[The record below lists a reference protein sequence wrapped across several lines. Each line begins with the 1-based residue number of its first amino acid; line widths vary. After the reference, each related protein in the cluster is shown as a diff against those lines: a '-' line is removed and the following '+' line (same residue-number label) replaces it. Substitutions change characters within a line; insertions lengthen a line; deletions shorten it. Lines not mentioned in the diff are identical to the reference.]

1 MFIIKGRAALVKLRA
16 GERKKKHTRTP
27 PPIRGGGVSNTLPRV
42 IIMPCRVPVKPG
54 AGTGLLP
61 LAFVAR
67 DLVIDRAADES
78 IHAFAHAFGMSLD
91 NLFFP
96 FGEGN

>member
-1 MFIIKGRAALVKLRA
+1 M
-16 GERKKKHTRTP
+16 
-27 PPIRGGGVSNTLPRV
+27 SNTLPWV

-61 LAFVAR
+61 LAFVAL

-96 FGEGN
+96 FGESDIYAVVILLDIFIY